1 MSDSE
6 LVYSTDPSRNQK
18 CPQCKKLFLECVCTQ
33 GKEADS
39 YSWTAVL
46 RIETAGRN
54 GKPVTVIDRLPP
66 TEKFLEALARKLKNR
81 CGSGGTYRTG
91 NPSGL
96 IEIQGDKR
104 ELIRKVLREEGIS
117 FKG

>member
-6 LVYSTDPSRNQK
+6 LVYSTDPARNQK
-18 CPQCKKLFLECVCTQ
+18 CAQCKKLIIECICPKAAASEKYT
-33 GKEADS
+33 
-39 YSWTAVL
+39 WTAIL
-46 RIETAGRN
+46 RIETAGRQ
-54 GKPVTVIDRLPP
+54 GKPVTVIDGLPP
-66 TEKFLEALARKLKNR
+66 TEIFLAELARKLKNR

-91 NPSGL
+91 NPCGL

-104 ELIRKVLREEGIS
+104 ELIRKILREEKIS